1 MEPTTV
7 DVAPLNPESHS
18 LPMAVL
24 AGCAAAAVGAAL
36 WAAISVAT
44 DMQIG
49 WMAIGVG
56 FLVGYAVR
64 KFGNGS
70 EPTFQVLGAVLS
82 LLGCLAGN
90 LLMVCVVA
98 GRQENIP
105 LLTIVTHLHPSVI
118 LDLMVETFSPMDLV
132 FYAIAV
138 YEGYR
143 FSRAPVPRTMSVP
156 NLNV

>member
-1 MEPTTV
+1 MEQTT
-7 DVAPLNPESHS
+7 DVTPLNPESNS
-18 LPMAVL
+18 LPMALL
-24 AGCAAAAVGAAL
+24 AGGAAAVVGAAL
-36 WAAISVAT
+36 WATITVVT
-44 DMQIG
+44 NMQIG
-49 WMAIGVG
+49 WMAIGIG

-64 KFGNGS
+64 RFGKGS

-98 GRQENIP
+98 SRQENIP
-105 LLTIVTHLHPSVI
+105 LLTILTHLHPSVI
-118 LDLMVETFSPMDLV
+118 VDLMVETFSPMDLV

-138 YEGYR
+138 YEGFR
-143 FSRAPVPRTMSVP
+143 FSRAPVPRTVTVP